1 MHIHFIGICGT
12 FMAGLARIATELG
25 HTVTGSD
32 REFYPPMS
40 EQLLE
45 MGVKTYR
52 GFGEDI
58 WDEISPDLVIVGN
71 VCSRG
76 MPIIESMLEKGLNY
90 TSGPRW
96 LGENVLKDKYVFA
109 IAGTHGKTTTTAMLT
124 HILQQN
130 GIDTGYLVGGVV
142 PALSGSAHIGSSD
155 YFVIE
160 ADEYDC
166 AYFDKRPKFIHYHP
180 NTFVIGNA
188 EFDHA
193 DIYEHIGQIE
203 NQFHYGV
210 RLVPPSGTV
219 ILGQGESVK
228 NVKAKGIWSNVID
241 LNLTGK
247 DAEYQLQGRAIVK
260 NGKVV
265 VELPEHLIGVH
276 NQTNA
281 MIACLAAQQA
291 RMTVPKACRAL
302 ENFTGVKRRLEQLA
316 EINGIRIYDDFAH
329 HPTAIKL
336 TLSAMQKKYPNKR
349 IVSVFEPRSNT
360 MKQGVHQAVLGDVLS
375 IADKSYVYLDN
386 RLGWNLSGEHHIE
399 DDTDKLCQRLVEEL
413 KSGDEVVIMSNGSFN
428 GLHKQLIQR
437 LKEKYHE

>member
-40 EQLLE
+40 DQLLE
-45 MGVKTYR
+45 MNVKTYR
-52 GFGEDI
+52 GFGADI

-71 VCSRG
+71 VCTRG
-76 MPIIESMLEKGLNY
+76 MPIIEAMLARNIAY

-96 LGENVLKDKYVFA
+96 LGENVLHNKYVFA

-124 HILQQN
+124 HILQKN

-142 PALSGSAHIGSSD
+142 PALSGSAHIGLAD

-166 AYFDKRPKFIHYHP
+166 AYFDKRPKFIHYQP

-219 ILGQGESVK
+219 IFGQGEHTK
-228 NVKAKGIWSNVID
+228 NVFEKGVWSNVIN
-241 LNLTGK
+241 LN
-247 DAEYQLQGRAIVK
+247 DSEYELQGRKITK
-260 NGKVV
+260 NGTPIA
-265 VELPEHLIGVH
+265 ELPDHLIGIH
-276 NQTNA
+276 NLTNA
-281 MIACLAAQQA
+281 MIACLSAQQA
-291 RMTVPKACRAL
+291 GISITDSCMAL
-302 ENFTGVKRRLEQLA
+302 QSFGGVKRRLELLA
-316 EINGIRIYDDFAH
+316 DINGIRIYDDFAH
-329 HPTAIKL
+329 HPTAIRL
-336 TLSAMQKKYPNKR
+336 TLSAMQKNYTDSR

-360 MKQGVHQAVLGDVLS
+360 MKQGVHKNMLGDVLG
-375 IADKSYVYLDN
+375 IADTSYIYFADN
-386 RLGWNLSGEHHIE
+386 VDWSIGGQHHIE
-399 DDTDKLCQRLVEEL
+399 HSTDSLCQR
-413 KSGDEVVIMSNGSFN
+413 
-428 GLHKQLIQR
+428 
-437 LKEKYHE
+437 